1 MDFEEIETP
10 SLTLE
15 PELDLEP
22 AQEAAPVPAEEPAIP
37 QPVLSPAEQKMVA
50 DFAAKIDIE
59 NTNQILQYG
68 AGTQKKMA
76 DFSDTAL
83 ANVRTQDLGEVGD
96 LLVNVMGELKGL
108 DQEEEKGIFG
118 FFKKQSNKLELMKSK
133 YAKAEV
139 NVEKICSALEQH
151 QVRLL
156 KDSAVLDKMYD
167 QNLAYFKELTMY
179 ILAGKQKLQ
188 DVQEGKLK
196 ELEATAQRTGLAED
210 AQAAR
215 DLAEKCNRFE
225 KKIYDLELTR
235 TISIQTAP
243 QIRMIQN
250 NDTVMVEKIQTT
262 LVNTIPLWKN
272 QMVLALGIAHST
284 EAATA
289 QRQVN
294 DVTNSLLKKNA
305 EALHMASVETAKE
318 AERGI
323 VDIETLKK
331 TNQDLIATLDD
342 VMKVQAEGRQ
352 KRLAAEAEMAK
363 MEADLKN
370 IFQFTY
376 IVCIGQKVLYP
387 ATFKCCINLRSNL
400 GAVYTIYQQ
409 RAFSSII
416 ILLFAFS
423 ILLINPLQIKSNLHY
438 LLQLRK

>member
-22 AQEAAPVPAEEPAIP
+22 AQKAAPVPAEEPAIP

-133 YAKAEV
+133 YAKPEV

-188 DVQEGKLK
+188 DVREGKLK

-370 IFQFTY
+370 KLLEI
-376 IVCIGQKVLYP
+376 
-387 ATFKCCINLRSNL
+387 RS
-400 GAVYTIYQQ
+400 G
-409 RAFSSII
+409 
-416 ILLFAFS
+416 
-423 ILLINPLQIKSNLHY
+423 K
-438 LLQLRK
+438 

>member
-22 AQEAAPVPAEEPAIP
+22 AQKAAPVPAEEPAIP

-118 FFKKQSNKLELMKSK
+118 FFKKQSNRLELMKSK

-188 DVQEGKLK
+188 DVREGKLK

-370 IFQFTY
+370 KLLEI
-376 IVCIGQKVLYP
+376 
-387 ATFKCCINLRSNL
+387 RS
-400 GAVYTIYQQ
+400 G
-409 RAFSSII
+409 
-416 ILLFAFS
+416 
-423 ILLINPLQIKSNLHY
+423 K
-438 LLQLRK
+438 

>member
-22 AQEAAPVPAEEPAIP
+22 AQKAAPVPAEEPAIP

-188 DVQEGKLK
+188 DVREGKLK

-272 QMVLALGIAHST
+272 QLVLALGIAHST

-294 DVTNSLLKKNA
+294 DVTNALLKKNA

-370 IFQFTY
+370 KLLEI
-376 IVCIGQKVLYP
+376 
-387 ATFKCCINLRSNL
+387 RS
-400 GAVYTIYQQ
+400 G
-409 RAFSSII
+409 
-416 ILLFAFS
+416 
-423 ILLINPLQIKSNLHY
+423 K
-438 LLQLRK
+438 